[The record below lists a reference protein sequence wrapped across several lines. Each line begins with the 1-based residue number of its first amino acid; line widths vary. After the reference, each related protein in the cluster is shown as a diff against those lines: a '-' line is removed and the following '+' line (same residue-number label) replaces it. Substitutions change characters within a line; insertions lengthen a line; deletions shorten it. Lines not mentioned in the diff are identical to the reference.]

1 MKVHKV
7 HKVQRVNV
15 NLSPHEDPFGLIEN
29 EEAKQVSY
37 GNLFPTES
45 SKASDKFFS
54 PGIKTAI

>member
-45 SKASDKFFS
+45 SKAWQFFS
-54 PGIKTAI
+54 PGIETAI